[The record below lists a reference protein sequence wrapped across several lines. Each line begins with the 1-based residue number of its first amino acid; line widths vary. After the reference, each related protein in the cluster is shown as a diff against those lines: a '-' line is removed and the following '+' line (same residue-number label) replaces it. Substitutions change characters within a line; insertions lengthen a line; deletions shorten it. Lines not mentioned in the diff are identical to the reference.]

1 MKQSHELVVNEDK
14 IKVDDLKESE
24 DTSSGLS
31 NSIVYIGIF
40 CGVGGLLVL
49 LVVGIIFFARGA
61 KKRGTWKVERV

>member
-1 MKQSHELVVNEDK
+1 MKQSDEFVVNEDK
-14 IKVDDLKESE
+14 IKVQFLNDSE

-31 NSIVYIGIF
+31 MVYIGIF

>member
-1 MKQSHELVVNEDK
+1 MKQSDDFVVNEDK
-14 IKVDDLKESE
+14 INIEFFKDSE
-24 DTSSGLS
+24 ETTSGLGM
-31 NSIVYIGIF
+31 VYIGIF